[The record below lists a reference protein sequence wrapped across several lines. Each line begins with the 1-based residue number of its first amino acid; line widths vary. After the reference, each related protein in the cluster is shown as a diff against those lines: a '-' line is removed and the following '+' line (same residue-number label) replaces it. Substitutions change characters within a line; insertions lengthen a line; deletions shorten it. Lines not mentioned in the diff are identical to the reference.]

1 MGPTFEDRPITCE
14 VKDTNTKRACLK
26 VYQKRMFFNC
36 CKSEKS
42 CPLAWFSWFT
52 VLDKTN
58 DWDVLRLSSP
68 RCCLQSR
75 LEEAWSLAK
84 NSCPTSTRAWNPV
97 SGDLWSWTEK
107 KCMRHRYEMMWNKL
121 KGRARKSTRQKSELE
136 LSVGYIC
143 NNYFDL
149 WFICSLSIQKLFCKI
164 RGSGY
169 KCTLIG
175 VTYIMHFNALYASLR
190 DSPLRKHIEAE
201 LSEPWGAHSDSIN
214 AAGIGRNDD

>member
-14 VKDTNTKRACLK
+14 GKDTNTKRACLK

-52 VLDKTN
+52 VLDKKN
-58 DWDVLRLSSP
+58 HWDVLRLSSP

-84 NSCPTSTRAWNPV
+84 DSCPTSTRAWNPV
-97 SGDLWSWTEK
+97 SEDLWSWTEK

-143 NNYFDL
+143 NNYDFDL

-164 RGSGY
+164 RG
-169 KCTLIG
+169 LR
-175 VTYIMHFNALYASLR
+175 VQMYI
-190 DSPLRKHIEAE
+190 DWCHIYHAF
-201 LSEPWGAHSDSIN
+201 
-214 AAGIGRNDD
+214 